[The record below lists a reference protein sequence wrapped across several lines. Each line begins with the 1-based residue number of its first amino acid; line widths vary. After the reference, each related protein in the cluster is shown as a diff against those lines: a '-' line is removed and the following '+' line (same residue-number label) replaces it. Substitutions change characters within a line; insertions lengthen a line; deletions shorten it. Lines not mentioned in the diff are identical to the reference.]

1 MNYVVEYGR
10 AAARQLEHL
19 DRQVQERIR
28 DAVAALAGN
37 PRPFGV
43 QKLSGP
49 EELYRIREGDWRIVY
64 QVRDRALRVLVVRIG
79 HRRDVYR

>member
-1 MNYVVEYGR
+1 VNYTVEYGR
-10 AAARQLEHL
+10 AAAQQLERL

-28 DAVAALAGN
+28 DAVAALGAN
-37 PRPFGV
+37 PRPVGV
-43 QKLSGP
+43 RKLSGP

-64 QVRDRALRVLVVRIG
+64 QIRDRALRVLVVRIG

>member
-1 MNYVVEYGR
+1 VNYNVEYGKT
-10 AAARQLEHL
+10 AARQLERL

-28 DAVAALAGN
+28 DAVATLAGN

-43 QKLSGP
+43 RKLSGP

-64 QVRDRALRVLVVRIG
+64 QIRDQALRVLVVRIG
-79 HRRDVYR
+79 HRRDIYR